1 MKLNHLKKLVSW
13 LLVFAMV
20 LTLCPSLAYAEGGE
34 PGTEPA
40 EPFIRSFHLD
50 AGRKY
55 FSPDNIKAIIDILA
69 EAGMSELELYFS
81 DNQGFRLA
89 LDDMVLTT
97 EYGTYDLTPAL
108 GDGYSDG
115 SKYPDGTG
123 KYLTQAEFE
132 DILAYAT
139 GKGVAVVPC
148 ANTPGHMGAILEEFP
163 SLRYTGSKSSIDL
176 TNDEAKA
183 FAKAFIQKYAEYFAS
198 VGCQHQGHRHDPQ
211 SLQRRHLLQ
220 RRYLLRL

>member
-1 MKLNHLKKLVSW
+1 MKKLALFLAVIM
-13 LLVFAMV
+13 VFAMV

-89 LDDMVLTT
+89 L
-97 EYGTYDLTPAL
+97 
-108 GDGYSDG
+108 
-115 SKYPDGTG
+115 
-123 KYLTQAEFE
+123 
-132 DILAYAT
+132 
-139 GKGVAVVPC
+139 
-148 ANTPGHMGAILEEFP
+148 
-163 SLRYTGSKSSIDL
+163 
-176 TNDEAKA
+176 
-183 FAKAFIQKYAEYFAS
+183 
-198 VGCQHQGHRHDPQ
+198 
-211 SLQRRHLLQ
+211 
-220 RRYLLRL
+220 